1 MNLLLIG
8 FSEQNATAIRMLC
21 KRDFQSIQ
29 SFFISRQFSTQ
40 MNLILPRRDQILVAA
55 DAFIID
61 LEGVGMTRYSR
72 EAQADLLEF
81 IDNKPT
87 ILASRRD
94 LSDWKILEQHSNA
107 SVFYLSVPYSIND
120 MNDVLRTI
128 QSDKIMSDRALDKQE
143 SVSSAS
149 GVSSKDVDSLFAAS
163 NFLQSSSTSSDSKN
177 QSATSRLDERLD
189 SNISQISP
197 DDKAT
202 INTTSLIRQELSVND
217 KSTLIDSHDDE
228 KRLSS
233 INSNKDHAIGKNQP
247 NINILDS
254 VLQQYF
260 AAVYDTILVQSVL
273 SVFAQ
278 KQPVVLQV
286 DKYEL
291 LIDPVERSVLMDTD
305 ITRVVDYFCIVGT
318 HKYALS
324 STDRVKVM
332 PISNERYMQKSQQL
346 SISGHKKYALSTI
359 FWQLAAEV
367 DFKDIPNVVN
377 TLQLKI
383 KYIPNFAMMRFVPSY
398 IYPVLAACLNKVR
411 TVTELQTLFPELSLR
426 QLNHIIL
433 LCILS
438 GVVDEGTLVADPMQ
452 VATSQQQIVDEK
464 YINTDIRQANRTG
477 FFKRLLQKLS
487 I

>member
-120 MNDVLRTI
+120 VLRTI

-197 DDKAT
+197 
-202 INTTSLIRQELSVND
+202 
-217 KSTLIDSHDDE
+217 DDE

-305 ITRVVDYFCIVGT
+305 ITRVVDYFCIVGA

-324 STDRVKVM
+324 TTDRVKVK
-332 PISNERYMQKSQQL
+332 PISNEHYMQKSQQL
-346 SISGHKKYALSTI
+346 STSGHKKYALSTI

-367 DFKDIPNVVN
+367 SFKDISSVN
-377 TLQLKI
+377 SSLQLKI
-383 KYIPNFAMMRFVPSY
+383 KYIPNFAVMRFVPSY
-398 IYPVLAACLNKVR
+398 VYPVLAACLNKVR

-438 GVVDEGTLVADPMQ
+438 GVADEDTLVADPMQ
-452 VATSQQQIVDEK
+452 VANSQQQIVDEK
-464 YINTDIRQANRTG
+464 HINTDIRQANRTG